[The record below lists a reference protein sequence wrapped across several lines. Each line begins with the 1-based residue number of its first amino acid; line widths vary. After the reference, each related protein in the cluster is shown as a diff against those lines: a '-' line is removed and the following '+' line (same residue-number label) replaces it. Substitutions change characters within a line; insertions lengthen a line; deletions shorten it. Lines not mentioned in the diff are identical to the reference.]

1 MSTIKANTLLH
12 SDGSTTTQPSIPA
25 LDTRMAQAWCNLDMR
40 NTSGI
45 RGSFGISSV
54 TDIGTGQFRF
64 TLSTAMPNV
73 NYAAVG
79 STSRSGQ
86 TNNYHRGYDMFIE
99 STSQVRVITW
109 DSGSSVEDHAVV
121 SMAVFS
127 S

>member
-40 NTSGI
+40 GTTGI

-86 TNNYHRGYDMFIE
+86 TGNYHRGYDMFIE

-109 DSGSSVEDHAVV
+109 DSGTSTTDHAVV

>member
-12 SDGSTTTQPSIPA
+12 SDGTTTTQPSIPA
-25 LDTRMAQAWCNLDMR
+25 LDTRMAKAWCNLDMR
-40 NTSGI
+40 GTSGI
-45 RGSFGISSV
+45 RDSFGISSV

-64 TLSTAMPNV
+64 TLSTAMPNA

-86 TNNYHRGYDMFIE
+86 TGNYHRGYDMFIE

-109 DSGSSVEDHAVV
+109 DSGTSTEDHAVV

>member
-79 STSRSGQ
+79 STSRSGS
-86 TNNYHRGYDMFIE
+86 TTNYHRGYDMFIE

>member
-12 SDGSTTTQPSIPA
+12 SDGTTTTQPSIPA
-25 LDTRMAQAWCNLDMR
+25 LDTRMAKAWCNLNMPS
-40 NTSGI
+40 NAI
-45 RGSFGISSV
+45 RSSFGISSV
-54 TDIGTGQFRF
+54 TDIGAGQFRF
-64 TLSTAMPNV
+64 TLSTAMPNA

-79 STSRSGQ
+79 STARSGE
-86 TNNYHRGYDMFIE
+86 TSNYHRGYDMFIE

-109 DSGSSVEDHAVV
+109 DSGASVEDHAVV

>member
-1 MSTIKANTLLH
+1 MSTIKVGTLLAA
-12 SDGSTTTQPSIPA
+12 DGSTTTQPSIPA
-25 LDTRMAQAWCNLDMR
+25 LDTRMAKAWCNLDMR
-40 NTSGI
+40 GTTGI

-54 TDIGTGQFRF
+54 TDIGNGQFRF

-79 STSRSGQ
+79 STARSGE
-86 TNNYHRGYDMFIE
+86 TNNYHRGYDMYIE

-109 DSGSSVEDHAVV
+109 DSGTSVEDHAVV

>member
-109 DSGSSVEDHAVV
+109 DSGVSTEDHAVV